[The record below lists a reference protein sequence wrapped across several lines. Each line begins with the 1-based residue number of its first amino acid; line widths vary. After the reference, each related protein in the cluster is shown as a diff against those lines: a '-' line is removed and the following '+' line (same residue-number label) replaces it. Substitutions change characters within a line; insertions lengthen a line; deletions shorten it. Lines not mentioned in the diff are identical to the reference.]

1 MSGVA
6 VGTYISLND
15 GDFNFQNFANG
26 ASRAYRG
33 KRYIYASFGYSGSV
47 IDLQGGNLDASLVF
61 AFNELVL
68 DMAVEAAEDRW
79 IVDIKTVWLDP
90 TSFKEVDDFMED
102 TFMITGFSHDT
113 SRLSLTLSSP
123 LDAISGDVPRRKLSN
138 FLVGSLPSTGDVAL
152 L

>member
-6 VGTYISLND
+6 IGTYISLND
-15 GDFNFQNFANG
+15 GEYAFQNFATG
-26 ASRAYRG
+26 TTR
-33 KRYIYASFGYSGSV
+33 RYQGQDFVYGGFGYSGSV

-68 DMAVEAAEDRW
+68 NMAVEAAEDRW
-79 IVDIKTVWLDP
+79 IVDIYTVWLDP
-90 TSFKEVDDFMED
+90 NSFREVDNFMSD
-102 TFMITGFSHDT
+102 TFMITGFTHDT

>member
-1 MSGVA
+1 MSGIA
-6 VGTYISLND
+6 VGTYISL
-15 GDFNFQNFANG
+15 GDYNFQNFAYG
-26 ASRAYRG
+26 KTRSYRG
-33 KRYIYASFGYSGSV
+33 RGFIYASFGYSGSV

-68 DMAVEAAEDRW
+68 NMAVEAAEERW
-79 IVDIKTVWLDP
+79 MVDIRTVWLDP
-90 TSFKEVDDFMED
+90 DNFNEVDDFMED

>member
-6 VGTYISLND
+6 VGTYVTFNN
-15 GDFNFQNFANG
+15 GDFNFQNFAYG
-26 ASRAYRG
+26 TSRSYSGRS
-33 KRYIYASFGYSGSV
+33 YVYASFGYSGSV

-68 DMAVEAAEDRW
+68 NMAVEAAEDRW
-79 IVDIKTVWLDP
+79 MVDIRTVWLDP
-90 TSFKEVDDFMED
+90 TSFNEVDEFMDD

-138 FLVGSLPSTGDVAL
+138 FLVGSLPSSGDVAL

>member
-6 VGTYISLND
+6 VGTYVTFNN
-15 GDFNFQNFANG
+15 GDFNFQNFAYG
-26 ASRAYRG
+26 AARPYSGRSYV
-33 KRYIYASFGYSGSV
+33 YASFGYSGSV

-68 DMAVEAAEDRW
+68 NMAVEAAEDRW
-79 IVDIKTVWLDP
+79 MVDIRTVWLDP
-90 TSFKEVDDFMED
+90 TSFNEVDEFMDD

-138 FLVGSLPSTGDVAL
+138 FLVGSLPSSGDVAL

>member
-6 VGTYISLND
+6 VGTYITLNE
-15 GDFNFQNFANG
+15 GDFNFQNFAFG
-26 ASRAYRG
+26 SSRSYGSRS
-33 KRYIYASFGYSGSV
+33 YVYASFGYSGSV
-47 IDLQGGNLDASLVF
+47 IDLQGGNLNATLVF

-68 DMAVEAAEDRW
+68 NMAVEAAENRW
-79 IVDIKTVWLDP
+79 MVDIRTVWLDP
-90 TSFKEVDDFMED
+90 TSFKEVDDFMDD
-102 TFMITGFSHDT
+102 TFMITGFTHDT

-138 FLVGSLPSTGDVAL
+138 FLVGSLPSSGDVAL

>member
-15 GDFNFQNFANG
+15 GDFNFQNFAYG
-26 ASRAYRG
+26 ASSAYRG
-33 KRYIYASFGYSGSV
+33 KSYVYASFGYSGSV

-68 DMAVEAAEDRW
+68 NMAVDAAEERW
-79 IVDIKTVWLDP
+79 MVDIKTVWLDP
-90 TSFKEVDDFMED
+90 TSFRPVDDFMED

>member
-6 VGTYISLND
+6 VGTYITLND
-15 GDFNFQNFANG
+15 GDFNFQNFAYG
-26 ASRAYRG
+26 SSRPYSG
-33 KRYIYASFGYSGSV
+33 KSYVYASFGYSGSV

-68 DMAVEAAEDRW
+68 NMAVDAAENRW
-79 IVDIKTVWLDP
+79 MVDIRTVWLDP
-90 TSFKEVDDFMED
+90 TSFREVDDFMDD

-123 LDAISGDVPRRKLSN
+123 LEAISGDVARRKLSN
-138 FLVGSLPSTGDVAL
+138 FLVGSLPSSGDVAL

>member
-15 GDFNFQNFANG
+15 GDFNFQNFAYG
-26 ASRAYRG
+26 TSKAYRG
-33 KRYIYASFGYSGSV
+33 RNYVYASFGYSGSV

-68 DMAVEAAEDRW
+68 NMAVDAAEERW
-79 IVDIKTVWLDP
+79 MVDIKTVWLDP
-90 TSFKEVDDFMED
+90 TSFRPVDDFMED

>member
-15 GDFNFQNFANG
+15 GDFNFQNFAYG
-26 ASRAYRG
+26 SARPYQG
-33 KRYIYASFGYSGSV
+33 KSYVYASFGYSGSV

-68 DMAVEAAEDRW
+68 NMAVDAAEERW
-79 IVDIKTVWLDP
+79 MVDIKTVWLDP
-90 TSFKEVDDFMED
+90 TSFREVDDFMED